1 MGPLSLKGLYSVSTE
16 VVESIGSITFYQGF
30 HQVIASN
37 LLLSLGVKGRVPVFC
52 LAQKPSLIGE
62 RLSRGKAVQLLSL
75 SRLPREASVPRG
87 FDLIVEDAVQRS
99 SPMWLVNPLFALFPS
114 LFQLSLYLT
123 GAENTTPLITTRKN
137 AVDHGL
143 SLEATCYLS
152 IGENRLLLVAS
163 PIYLISMLYGRLG
176 DRRRRPSSLSWSTL
190 HSFVEQ
196 RG

>member
-99 SPMWLVNPLFALFPS
+99 SPM
-114 LFQLSLYLT
+114 
-123 GAENTTPLITTRKN
+123 
-137 AVDHGL
+137 
-143 SLEATCYLS
+143 
-152 IGENRLLLVAS
+152 
-163 PIYLISMLYGRLG
+163 
-176 DRRRRPSSLSWSTL
+176 
-190 HSFVEQ
+190 
-196 RG
+196 

>member
-1 MGPLSLKGLYSVSTE
+1 MRSLILEGGLPSLSSLGPSIPFKLDPARPPPFILPLLGKTPTAWALSLKGLYSVSTE
-16 VVESIGSITFYQGF
+16 VVESIGSITFSQGF

-75 SRLPREASVPRG
+75 SRLPREAS
-87 FDLIVEDAVQRS
+87 
-99 SPMWLVNPLFALFPS
+99 
-114 LFQLSLYLT
+114 LSLYLT
-123 GAENTTPLITTRKN
+123 GAENTTPLITTSKN

-176 DRRRRPSSLSWSTL
+176 DRRRRPSSLS
-190 HSFVEQ
+190 
-196 RG
+196 